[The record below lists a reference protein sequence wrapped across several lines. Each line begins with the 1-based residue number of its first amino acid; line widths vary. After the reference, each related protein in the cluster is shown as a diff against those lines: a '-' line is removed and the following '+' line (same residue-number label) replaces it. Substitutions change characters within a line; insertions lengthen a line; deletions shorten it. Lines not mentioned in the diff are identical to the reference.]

1 VRPASTEAV
10 GRGIAVLLVLALG
23 PGAAT
28 SPDAPRLGVRG
39 LSHVAFRVS
48 RLADSRRFY
57 EGLLGLGVAAAPGVT
72 DGRAL
77 VRIDDRQYLELV
89 PGLDPAEDRL
99 DHVALEVD
107 DVRAARRALDARGVP
122 ASQGPGSLEIRDPEG
137 HRIELVE
144 RRAATTA
151 ENGAA
156 VSRRLLHAGIIVGAL
171 EDTRRFYEQLGFREI
186 WRGSR
191 SGTELSWT
199 NMQVPDGEDYLEFM
213 LYGVKPAANE
223 RGTQHHVCLEVPD
236 VEAACRVLQ
245 ARASDA
251 GYSRPLEVRTGTNR
265 RRQLNLYDPD
275 GTRVELMEPR
285 TVDGQPVPSSTA
297 PPPRQS
303 R

>member
-1 VRPASTEAV
+1 VS
-10 GRGIAVLLVLALG
+10 
-23 PGAAT
+23 
-28 SPDAPRLGVRG
+28 G

-48 RLADSRRFY
+48 RLEDSRRFY
-57 EGLLGLGVAAAPGVT
+57 DGLLGLAVAAAPGAT
-72 DGRAL
+72 DGRAF

-89 PGLDPAEDRL
+89 PGLDPADDRL

-107 DVRAARRALDARGVP
+107 NVRAARRALDALGVP

-144 RRAATTA
+144 RRAGTGVA
-151 ENGAA
+151 ESGAA

-171 EDTRRFYEQLGFREI
+171 EHTRRFYEQLGFREI

-191 SGTELSWT
+191 SGAELSWT

-213 LYGVKPAANE
+213 LYGVKPAPNE
-223 RGTQHHVCLEVPD
+223 RGTAHHVCLEVPD
-236 VEAACRVLQ
+236 VEATCRVLQ
-245 ARASDA
+245 ARAADA
-251 GYSRPLEVRTGTNR
+251 GYSRPLEVRVGTNR

-285 TVDGQPVPSSTA
+285 TVDGQPAASSTA
-297 PPPRQS
+297 PPPRP